1 MLAHTAWMFAFT
13 FNLLAHFGLYFWI
26 CSCTCSLIT
35 RLLPQSNS
43 WRGILMPYYVG
54 NCSQWTKTRRR
65 WQALKRNAFKF
76 VKPRLWQDMARCVR
90 SLVCSHILFVL
101 WYVCSLIRSFTC
113 LCIDL
118 FVNRSPVCSCLSVRS
133 SPLRSILDLVMPC
146 PYLVDMC

>member
-1 MLAHTAWMFAFT
+1 MLPR
-13 FNLLAHFGLYFWI
+13 
-26 CSCTCSLIT
+26 S
-35 RLLPQSNS
+35 RS
-43 WRGILMPYYVG
+43 WRGILMPDYVG
-54 NCSQWTKTRRR
+54 NCTQWTKTRRR

-101 WYVCSLIRSFTC
+101 SYVCSLIHSFTC

-133 SPLRSILDLVMPC
+133 FPLRSILDLVMPC
-146 PYLVDMC
+146 PYEVEMCQTGTYGRTKALSRAFQDGDETKQDGSFTSIST